1 MFHRFRV
8 ETVTIR
14 ELRQNWPGVERRLK
28 ATRAPLL
35 VTRDGTPVAQV
46 SPPPA
51 DVVASHPGFSAAAH
65 RQWRTK
71 HWGHH
76 TPKTDSGHWLART
89 REDRGTDASP

>member
-1 MFHRFRV
+1 M

-28 ATRAPLL
+28 ATRASLL

-51 DVVASHPGFSAAAH
+51 EIVAPHPGFSAAAH

-71 HWGHH
+71 HWGCHA
-76 TPKTDSGHWLART
+76 PKTDSGRWLDHT
-89 REDRGTDASP
+89 REERRPDSGT